1 MINPHIFLGGR
12 AMGILILIL
21 IVGLIYI
28 IGTHFGEKVLAVF
41 LWTLFGVIVIF
52 FTYWIIKLIRL
63 WFK

>member
-1 MINPHIFLGGR
+1 
-12 AMGILILIL
+12 MGILILIL